1 MISDRYK
8 PLPQTPVCKNGCFV
22 LGSLNPTSHI
32 RVDSPAL
39 EVMTDLARIPPA
51 TVEPQDSFDQA
62 NQAMILRG
70 VRLLLVTE
78 DGGRVAG
85 VVTARDLLSEKP
97 VRVANARGVR
107 RHELEVRD
115 VMTPLD
121 QMEAMDMADVAAAR
135 VGHVIA
141 TLEQCGRQHAI
152 VFEKSATD
160 GRQTLRGIFSA
171 SQIARQLGVDLTTHE
186 VARTFAEIEA
196 AFAGV

>member
-1 MISDRYK
+1 MISDQYK
-8 PLPQTPVCKNGCFV
+8 PLPQINVCQKGCFV
-22 LGSLNPTSHI
+22 LGPVNPLAYV

-39 EVMTDLARIPPA
+39 DVMTDLARIPPA
-51 TVEPQDSFDQA
+51 TVEPQDSFDHA

-70 VRLLLVTE
+70 VRLLLVTDSE
-78 DGGRVAG
+78 GRIAG
-85 VVTARDLLSEKP
+85 VVTARDLMGEKP
-97 VRVANARGVR
+97 VRVANARGIR
-107 RHELEVRD
+107 RDELEVRD

-121 QMEAMDMADVAAAR
+121 LMEAMDMADVAAAR

-152 VFEKSATD
+152 VFERGAD
-160 GRQTLRGIFSA
+160 GRQTLRGVFSA

>member
-8 PLPQTPVCKNGCFV
+8 PLPQTPVCRNGCFV
-22 LGSLNPTSHI
+22 LGSLNPSSYI
-32 RVDSPAL
+32 KVDSPAL

-51 TVEPQDSFDQA
+51 TVESGDSFDQA

-78 DGGRVAG
+78 KGGRVAG
-85 VVTARDLLSEKP
+85 VVTARDLLGEKP

-107 RHELEVRD
+107 RDELEVRD

-121 QMEAMDMADVAAAR
+121 QMEAMDMADVLAAR

-152 VFEKSATD
+152 VFEKDAAD

>member
-1 MISDRYK
+1 MIGDRYK
-8 PLPQTPVCKNGCFV
+8 PLPQTPVCMNGCFV
-22 LGSLNPTSHI
+22 LGSLNPSVYVKT
-32 RVDSPAL
+32 DSPAL
-39 EVMTDLARIPPA
+39 DVMTDLARIPPA
-51 TVEPQDSFDQA
+51 TVEPQDSFDHA

-78 DGGRVAG
+78 NGGRIAG
-85 VVTARDLLSEKP
+85 VVTARDLLGEKP
-97 VRVANARGVR
+97 VRMANMRGVR
-107 RHELEVRD
+107 RDELEVRD
-115 VMTPLD
+115 VMTPLE

-152 VFEKSATD
+152 VFEKAAD